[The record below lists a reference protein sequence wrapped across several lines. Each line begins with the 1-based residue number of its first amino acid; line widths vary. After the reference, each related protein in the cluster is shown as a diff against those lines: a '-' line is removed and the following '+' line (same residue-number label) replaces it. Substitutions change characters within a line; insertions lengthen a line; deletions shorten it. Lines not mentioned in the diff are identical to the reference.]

1 MPLLFRLA
9 PNRRRRRVLDLEPVR
24 RSAGAVRRAQPL
36 RHDALAAE
44 RARVLVDR
52 RAVTAEVLIGGDTV
66 MREPKQAG
74 EPALAVLDR
83 FAPDVFAVH
92 LEEVERAEYRGRIAP
107 VRADELE
114 HGQAAV
120 AADYGLAVED
130 ARADGQR
137 LNRFRDEREAVR
149 EVVAVAGE
157 EPNGAPAPVRED
169 PEAVVFDLVNPARA
183 RRRLAGR
190 SRQAG
195 GRSGERTARG
205 ATGAAGHSWQ
215 TASPR
220 RYAA

>member
-1 MPLLFRLA
+1 
-9 PNRRRRRVLDLEPVR
+9 
-24 RSAGAVRRAQPL
+24 
-36 RHDALAAE
+36 
-44 RARVLVDR
+44 
-52 RAVTAEVLIGGDTV
+52 

-83 FAPDVFAVH
+83 FAPEVFAVH

-183 RRRLAGR
+183 RQRLAGR
-190 SRQAG
+190 TDCSGRNRRRGSLVADGIAAKICCAAAESSRDRPADFVDH
-195 GRSGERTARG
+195 R
-205 ATGAAGHSWQ
+205 
-215 TASPR
+215 PNC
-220 RYAA
+220 